1 MRDYF
6 AEGKRWN
13 LLDKMNKRIFE
24 TVEVEDG
31 QLSEVEEGQLRI
43 LIDFFCCDVIVNEMM
58 GNIEDTFW
66 RYYYEDVNGSIKE
79 ILEEEL
85 TDVGVILKEISIYI
99 KKEFDRLYWDCIVF
113 GNGSKGLHGNENHI
127 RKYIIEEMTAN
138 DFYMDLEVM
147 YGTLYKI
154 QSSLEEIKMNPDK
167 QKIIVHRIV
176 YELRYRIT

>member
-79 ILEEEL
+79 ILEEDL
-85 TDVGVILKEISIYI
+85 TDVGVILKDISIYI
-99 KKEFDRLYWDCIVF
+99 KNEFDRLYWGCIVF
-113 GNGSKGLHGNENHI
+113 GNGSKGLQGNVYHI

-138 DFYMDLEVM
+138 NFYMDLVVM
-147 YGTLYKI
+147 YETLNEIIY
-154 QSSLEEIKMNPDK
+154 SLEEIEMNPDK
-167 QKIIVHRIV
+167 NKIISQRIV
-176 YELRYRIT
+176 YVLRYRIT